1 MVDDGQTQNP
11 SRVSHGSGQFESS
24 QFSRIGHGVVIEPG
38 VLVFH
43 PENIEIGDN
52 VYIGHYTILKGY
64 HHGRMVIGSGTWI
77 GQQCFFHSAGDLIIG
92 NNIGIGPGVKI
103 ITSFH
108 TEEGISKPILH
119 SRIEFAPVVIE
130 DDADIGIGAIIL
142 PGVTIGK
149 GAQVGAG
156 AVVTR
161 NVPAYAIVAGVPAR
175 LLRMRVEG
183 IAAVAESETTSLQR
197 RRDGTT

>member
-1 MVDDGQTQNP
+1 MRDDSQRRKQP
-11 SRVSHGSGQFESS
+11 RVSHGSGQFERS
-24 QFSRIGHGVVIEPG
+24 QFRCIGNGVVIEPG

-43 PENIEIGDN
+43 PENIEIADD

-64 HHGRMVIGSGTWI
+64 YRGRMLIGSGTWI
-77 GQQCFFHSAGDLIIG
+77 GQQCFLHSAGDLLIG
-92 NNIGIGPGVKI
+92 SNVGIGPGVKI

-108 TEEGISKPILH
+108 AEEGISKPILH

-130 DDADIGIGAIIL
+130 DDADIGVGAIIL

-161 NVPAYAIVAGVPAR
+161 DVSEYTVVAGVPAR
-175 LLRMRVEG
+175 IIRKRVPEQ
-183 IAAVAESETTSLQR
+183 A
-197 RRDGTT
+197 